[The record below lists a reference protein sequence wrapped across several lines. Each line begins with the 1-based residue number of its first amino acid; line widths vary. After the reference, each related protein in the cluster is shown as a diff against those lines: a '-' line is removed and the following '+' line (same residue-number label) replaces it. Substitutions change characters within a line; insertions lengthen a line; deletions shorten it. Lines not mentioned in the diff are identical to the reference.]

1 MKDKHRLGELTWQE
15 AEIMMKEARAII
27 VPLGSTEQHG
37 FHLPLNTDSTIA
49 DYLALEVAKRT
60 NCLVTPTL
68 TYGQVWS
75 AKDFP
80 GTIAIQ
86 ERTYINFLK
95 DIVTSL
101 ESKSP
106 RNIILF
112 SGHLGNVA
120 PSKIAARELLDE
132 KGFNNVYHFS
142 YIVDMKQAASG
153 IMETELWHGSG
164 LHGGE
169 METSVLLRI
178 TPELVRMDKAQADY
192 PVRPPDLDIRPI
204 SWIEFAKQGIF
215 GDPTKATAEK
225 GARFI
230 ERTLQQLADLVIE
243 NIH

>member
-15 AEIMMKEARAII
+15 AEIMMKAARAII

-37 FHLPLNTDSTIA
+37 YHLPLNTDSTIA

-204 SWIEFAKQGIF
+204 SWIDFARQGIF
-215 GDPTKATAEK
+215 GDPTKATSEK
-225 GARFI
+225 GERFI

>member
-15 AEIMMKEARAII
+15 AEIMMKAARAII

-37 FHLPLNTDSTIA
+37 YHLPLNTDSTIA

-60 NCLVTPTL
+60 NCLVTPAL

-204 SWIEFAKQGIF
+204 SWIDFARQGIF
-215 GDPTKATAEK
+215 GDPTKATSEK
-225 GARFI
+225 GERFI

>member
-37 FHLPLNTDSTIA
+37 YHLPLNTDSTIA

-142 YIVDMKQAASG
+142 YIVDMKQAAAG

-178 TPELVRMDKAQADY
+178 TPELVLMDKAQADY

-215 GDPTKATAEK
+215 GDPTKATAE
-225 GARFI
+225 
-230 ERTLQQLADLVIE
+230 
-243 NIH
+243 

>member
-37 FHLPLNTDSTIA
+37 YHLPLNTDSTIA

-142 YIVDMKQAASG
+142 YIVDMKQAAAG

-178 TPELVRMDKAQADY
+178 TPELVLMDKAQADY

-215 GDPTKATAEK
+215 GDPTKATSEK

>member
-1 MKDKHRLGELTWQE
+1 VKDKHRLGELTWQE

-37 FHLPLNTDSTIA
+37 YHLPLNTDSTIA

-120 PSKIAARELLDE
+120 PCKIAARELLDE

-142 YIVDMKQAASG
+142 YIVDMKQAAAG

-178 TPELVRMDKAQADY
+178 TPELVLMDKAQADY

>member
-204 SWIEFAKQGIF
+204 SWIDFARQGIF
-215 GDPTKATAEK
+215 GDPTKATSEK
-225 GARFI
+225 GERFI

>member
-112 SGHLGNVA
+112 TGHLGNVA
-120 PSKIAARELLDE
+120 PCKIAARELLDE

-142 YIVDMKQAASG
+142 YIVDMKQAAAG

-178 TPELVRMDKAQADY
+178 TPELVLMDKAQADY

>member
-37 FHLPLNTDSTIA
+37 YHLPLNTDSTIA

-204 SWIEFAKQGIF
+204 SWIDFARQGIF
-215 GDPTKATAEK
+215 GDPTKATSEK
-225 GARFI
+225 GERFI

>member
-1 MKDKHRLGELTWQE
+1 
-15 AEIMMKEARAII
+15 MMKEARAII

-37 FHLPLNTDSTIA
+37 YHLPLNTDSTIA

-142 YIVDMKQAASG
+142 YIVDMKQAAAG

-178 TPELVRMDKAQADY
+178 TPELVLMDKAQADY

-215 GDPTKATAEK
+215 GDPTKATSEK

>member
-15 AEIMMKEARAII
+15 AEIMMKAARAII

>member
-37 FHLPLNTDSTIA
+37 YHLPLNTDSTIA

-60 NCLVTPTL
+60 NCLVTPAL

-142 YIVDMKQAASG
+142 YIVDMKQAAAG

-178 TPELVRMDKAQADY
+178 TPELVLMDKAQADY

-215 GDPTKATAEK
+215 GDPTKATSEK

>member
-1 MKDKHRLGELTWQE
+1 
-15 AEIMMKEARAII
+15 
-27 VPLGSTEQHG
+27 
-37 FHLPLNTDSTIA
+37 
-49 DYLALEVAKRT
+49 
-60 NCLVTPTL
+60 
-68 TYGQVWS
+68 
-75 AKDFP
+75 
-80 GTIAIQ
+80 
-86 ERTYINFLK
+86 
-95 DIVTSL
+95 
-101 ESKSP
+101 
-106 RNIILF
+106 
-112 SGHLGNVA
+112 
-120 PSKIAARELLDE
+120 
-132 KGFNNVYHFS
+132 
-142 YIVDMKQAASG
+142 MKQAAAG

-178 TPELVRMDKAQADY
+178 TPELVLMDKAQADY

>member
-37 FHLPLNTDSTIA
+37 YHLPLNTDSTIA

-120 PSKIAARELLDE
+120 PCKIAARELLDE

-142 YIVDMKQAASG
+142 YIVDMKQAAAG

>member
-37 FHLPLNTDSTIA
+37 YHLPLNTDSTIA

-120 PSKIAARELLDE
+120 PCKIAARELLDE

-142 YIVDMKQAASG
+142 YIVDMKQAAAG

-178 TPELVRMDKAQADY
+178 TPELVLMDKAQADY

>member
-120 PSKIAARELLDE
+120 PCKIAARELLDE

-142 YIVDMKQAASG
+142 YIVDMKQAAAG

-178 TPELVRMDKAQADY
+178 TPELVLVDKAQADY

>member
-142 YIVDMKQAASG
+142 YVVDMKQAAAG

>member
-15 AEIMMKEARAII
+15 AEIMMKAARAII

-37 FHLPLNTDSTIA
+37 YHLPLNTDSTIA

-120 PSKIAARELLDE
+120 PCKIAARELLDE

-142 YIVDMKQAASG
+142 YIVDMKQAAAG

-178 TPELVRMDKAQADY
+178 TPELVLMDKAQADY

>member
-142 YIVDMKQAASG
+142 YIVDMKQAAAG

-178 TPELVRMDKAQADY
+178 TPELVLMDKAQADY

-215 GDPTKATAEK
+215 GDPTKATSEK

>member
-120 PSKIAARELLDE
+120 PCKIAARELLDE

-142 YIVDMKQAASG
+142 YIVDMKQAAAG

-178 TPELVRMDKAQADY
+178 TPELVLMDKAQADY

>member
-37 FHLPLNTDSTIA
+37 YHLPLNTDSTIA
-49 DYLALEVAKRT
+49 DHLALEVAKRT

-120 PSKIAARELLDE
+120 PCKIAARELLDE

-142 YIVDMKQAASG
+142 YIVDMKQAAAG

-178 TPELVRMDKAQADY
+178 TPELVLMDKAQADY

-204 SWIEFAKQGIF
+204 SWIDFARQGIF
-215 GDPTKATAEK
+215 GDPTKATSEK
-225 GARFI
+225 GERFI

>member
-142 YIVDMKQAASG
+142 YIVDMKQAAAGS
-153 IMETELWHGSG
+153 METELWHGSG

-178 TPELVRMDKAQADY
+178 TPELVLMDKAQADY

>member
-142 YIVDMKQAASG
+142 YIVDMKQAAAG

-204 SWIEFAKQGIF
+204 SWIDFARQGIF
-215 GDPTKATAEK
+215 GDPTKATSEK
-225 GARFI
+225 GERFI

>member
-15 AEIMMKEARAII
+15 AEIMMKAARAII

-37 FHLPLNTDSTIA
+37 YHLPLNTDSTIA

-112 SGHLGNVA
+112 SWHLGNVA
-120 PSKIAARELLDE
+120 PCKIAARELLDE

-142 YIVDMKQAASG
+142 YIVDMKQAAAG

-178 TPELVRMDKAQADY
+178 TPELVLMDKAQADY

>member
-37 FHLPLNTDSTIA
+37 YHLPLNTDSTIA

-142 YIVDMKQAASG
+142 YIVDMKQAAAG

-204 SWIEFAKQGIF
+204 SWIDFARQGIF
-215 GDPTKATAEK
+215 GDPTKATSEK
-225 GARFI
+225 GERFI

>member
-37 FHLPLNTDSTIA
+37 YHLPLNTDSTIA

-142 YIVDMKQAASG
+142 YIVDMKQAAAG

-178 TPELVRMDKAQADY
+178 TPELVLMDKAQADY

-204 SWIEFAKQGIF
+204 SWIDFARQGIF
-215 GDPTKATAEK
+215 GDPTKATSEK
-225 GARFI
+225 GERFI